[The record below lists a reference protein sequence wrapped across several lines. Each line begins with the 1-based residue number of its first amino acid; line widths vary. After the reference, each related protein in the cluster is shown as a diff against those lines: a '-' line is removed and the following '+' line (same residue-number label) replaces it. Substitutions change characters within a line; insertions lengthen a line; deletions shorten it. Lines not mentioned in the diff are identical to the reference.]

1 GSVTVEVDVAN
12 VGERTGDEVVQVY
25 VRDQVSSVARPV
37 KELKGFERVT
47 LTPGERRTLRFVLG
61 PEAFRMWDMDM
72 REVVEPGLFDIMA
85 GPNSRDLKTATLEI
99 A

>member
-1 GSVTVEVDVAN
+1 
-12 VGERTGDEVVQVY
+12 
-25 VRDQVSSVARPV
+25 
-37 KELKGFERVT
+37 
-47 LTPGERRTLRFVLG
+47 
-61 PEAFRMWDMDM
+61 M